1 MASNQIN
8 YSKFTIH
15 FSVFVFIIF
24 YSFYLILRFKN
35 IEPMGDQAFQIYW
48 LSNLLNREVFASDN
62 NSIGFFKSL
71 FDQIFI
77 KKNLSI
83 GGLKIFL
90 TENYPDNFFYHLA
103 KVMASPNN
111 FFAYYWHSFY
121 IIVLYIFNLCF
132 GHWFENLNE
141 SYVYFS
147 IIFSSLSIYVC
158 YLIYEMFLQKINFS
172 KNSIS
177 IKVIIFI
184 LSTLSYHKFYYSPL
198 GVHNFAIFMFL
209 LTIYFFLKIIISNSG
224 NYKNYFYL
232 GLLCSISIISHQ
244 ANFLLLFPTIFICI
258 FFLSN
263 KLYSIKTKNL
273 FSFMIFPSLVL
284 TPLLFLCYLTFI
296 KAGPGGASFSLHYFL
311 RFGEENYRLESL
323 FLWLKNILILIGPI
337 LIISIFFFKKK
348 KNNNFKNFYIL
359 IFVLFSIHLF
369 FTITTGWFIE
379 SYLRNMLYLNYII
392 TTLLLLLSLITF
404 LTKLILKLH

>member
-1 MASNQIN
+1 MNPWEI
-8 YSKFTIH
+8 T
-15 FSVFVFIIF
+15 
-24 YSFYLILRFKN
+24 
-35 IEPMGDQAFQIYW
+35 FQIYW

-62 NSIGFFKSL
+62 NSIGFLNLCS
-71 FDQIFI
+71 I
-77 KKNLSI
+77 KFLLKKFVI

-198 GVHNFAIFMFL
+198 GVHTIFMFL
-209 LTIYFFLKIIISNSG
+209 LTIYFF
-224 NYKNYFYL
+224 
-232 GLLCSISIISHQ
+232 
-244 ANFLLLFPTIFICI
+244 
-258 FFLSN
+258 
-263 KLYSIKTKNL
+263 
-273 FSFMIFPSLVL
+273 
-284 TPLLFLCYLTFI
+284 
-296 KAGPGGASFSLHYFL
+296 
-311 RFGEENYRLESL
+311 
-323 FLWLKNILILIGPI
+323 
-337 LIISIFFFKKK
+337 
-348 KNNNFKNFYIL
+348 
-359 IFVLFSIHLF
+359 
-369 FTITTGWFIE
+369 
-379 SYLRNMLYLNYII
+379 
-392 TTLLLLLSLITF
+392 
-404 LTKLILKLH
+404 